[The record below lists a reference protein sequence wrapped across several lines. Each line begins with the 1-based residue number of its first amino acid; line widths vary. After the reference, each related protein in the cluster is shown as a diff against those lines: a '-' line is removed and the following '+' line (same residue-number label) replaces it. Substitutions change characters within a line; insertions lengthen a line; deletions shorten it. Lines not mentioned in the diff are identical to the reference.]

1 MGRIFCHEDRIKN
14 INQFSSIISLNSQ
27 KWNGGNP
34 IFHSNLNIKK
44 KLNKSFFF
52 KISIIKIEINKK
64 IEPNDWTR
72 KYFNPIIWGLKF
84 FLKVSKGIKDNKLI
98 SINLHVII
106 ILFIEI
112 PQIEE
117 TISIKVNKLFL
128 NQEI

>member
-1 MGRIFCHEDRIKN
+1 M
-14 INQFSSIISLNSQ
+14 
-27 KWNGGNP
+27 
-34 IFHSNLNIKK
+34 
-44 KLNKSFFF
+44 
-52 KISIIKIEINKK
+52 
-64 IEPNDWTR
+64 
-72 KYFNPIIWGLKF
+72 
-84 FLKVSKGIKDNKLI
+84 KDNKLI